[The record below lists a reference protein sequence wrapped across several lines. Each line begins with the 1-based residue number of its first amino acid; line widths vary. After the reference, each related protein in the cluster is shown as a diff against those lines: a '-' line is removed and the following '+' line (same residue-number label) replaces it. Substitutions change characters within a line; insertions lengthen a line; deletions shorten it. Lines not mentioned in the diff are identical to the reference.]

1 MAGLAEFMIW
11 PFPPTVHSPYNFWR
25 ETYSRRKEERA
36 MFSRRRFAESRSM
49 IETDKPGAHDWS
61 QAESSAATPAAVPAK
76 SVRGPRAPRIGLAL
90 GAGAARGW
98 SHIGVLRELAEHG
111 VRPDIVAGTSMGAVV
126 GGCYV
131 AERLDEIEN
140 FARSLTRRRVF
151 SLMDLSFSGGSLIT
165 GERLRAALERE
176 LGAVRIETLPR
187 PFAAVAT
194 EVGTGHEVWIQRGEL
209 ALAIRAS
216 YALPG
221 IFEPVRIGD
230 RWLFDGALVNPVPVT
245 VCRALGADF
254 VIAVNVTADTMY
266 RARVIRD
273 DPDEARRA
281 AEAGPFGE
289 NGDFSFADRILP
301 RYFDR
306 RSDDAPNVATA
317 MIDAFNIIQDRILR
331 SRLAGD
337 PPDAVITARMEEK
350 IGMFDFHKAA
360 ELIEIGRSAARRAL
374 PNIFSHIPITDAAS

>member
-1 MAGLAEFMIW
+1 ML
-11 PFPPTVHSPYNFWR
+11 SLL
-25 ETYSRRKEERA
+25 
-36 MFSRRRFAESRSM
+36 RFNESNGSGNAQDSM
-49 IETDKPGAHDWS
+49 
-61 QAESSAATPAAVPAK
+61 SSADAPRTVTATPAR
-76 SVRGPRAPRIGLAL
+76 SDPREGKPRPDGQPLIGLAL

-98 SHIGVLRELAEHG
+98 SHIGVLRELAAQG
-111 VRPDIVAGTSMGAVV
+111 IYPDIVAGTSIGAVV
-126 GGCYV
+126 GGCY
-131 AERLDEIEN
+131 AAGRLDEIEA

-151 SLMDLSFSGGSLIT
+151 TLMDLSFSGASLIT
-165 GERLRAALERE
+165 GERLKSALEQE
-176 LGAVRIETLPR
+176 LDGFQIEDLPI

-194 EVGTGHEVWIQRGEL
+194 EVGTGHEVWLQRGGL

-221 IFEPVRIGD
+221 IFEPVRVGD

-245 VCRALGADF
+245 VCRALGAEF

-273 DPDEARRA
+273 EAVMA
-281 AEAGPFGE
+281 KEADAGPFG
-289 NGDFSFADRILP
+289 DKPDMSFVDRILP

-306 RSDDAPNVATA
+306 RPGEAPNVATA

-337 PPDAVITARMEEK
+337 PPDATITARMQD
-350 IGMFDFHKAA
+350 IGMFDFHKA
-360 ELIEIGRSAARRAL
+360 EQLIDVGRAAAKRAL
-374 PNIFSHIPITDAAS
+374 PNIFAHIPIPGASV

>member
-1 MAGLAEFMIW
+1 MLSLLRRNDSSVADARDAMSSEDETFE
-11 PFPPTVHSPYNFWR
+11 PTTPVVVDEPETR
-25 ETYSRRKEERA
+25 EP
-36 MFSRRRFAESRSM
+36 RRRGQ
-49 IETDKPGAHDWS
+49 PL
-61 QAESSAATPAAVPAK
+61 
-76 SVRGPRAPRIGLAL
+76 IGLAL

-98 SHIGVLRELAEHG
+98 SHIGVLRELAEQGIH
-111 VRPDIVAGTSMGAVV
+111 PDIVAGTSIGAVV
-126 GGCYV
+126 GGCY
-131 AERLDEIEN
+131 AAGRLDQIEA

-151 SLMDLSFSGGSLIT
+151 TLMDLSFSGASLIT
-165 GERLRAALERE
+165 GERLKSSLEQE
-176 LGAVRIETLPR
+176 LDGFRIEELST

-194 EVGTGHEVWIQRGEL
+194 EVGTGHEVWLQRGDL
-209 ALAIRAS
+209 AQAIRAS

-245 VCRALGADF
+245 VCRALGAEF

-273 DPDEARRA
+273 DPAAQRKA

-289 NGDFSFADRILP
+289 KPDISFVDRILP

-306 RSDDAPNVATA
+306 RAGDAPNVATA

-337 PPDAVITARMEEK
+337 PPDATITARMED
-350 IGMFDFHKAA
+350 IGMFDFHKADQ
-360 ELIEIGRSAARRAL
+360 LINVGRMAAKRAL
-374 PNIFSHIPITDAAS
+374 PNIFAHIPIPGATT

>member
-1 MAGLAEFMIW
+1 MD
-11 PFPPTVHSPYNFWR
+11 
-25 ETYSRRKEERA
+25 ER
-36 MFSRRRFAESRSM
+36 S
-49 IETDKPGAHDWS
+49 K
-61 QAESSAATPAAVPAK
+61 ATPGDAALYGSTAASPAGT
-76 SVRGPRAPRIGLAL
+76 RRQPAPLIGLAL

-111 VRPDIVAGTSMGAVV
+111 VYPDVVAGTSIGAVV

-131 AERLDEIEN
+131 AERLDEIER

-165 GERLRAALERE
+165 GERLRAALELE
-176 LGAVRIETLPR
+176 LDAFRIESLPK

-209 ALAIRAS
+209 APAIRAS

-221 IFEPVRIGD
+221 IFEPIRIGD

-245 VCRALGADF
+245 VCRALGAEF

-273 DPDEARRA
+273 DPAEAQRA
-281 AEAGPFGE
+281 AEAGPYGE
-289 NGDFSFADRILP
+289 NADLSFAGRILP

-306 RSDDAPNVATA
+306 RSGDAPNVATA

-337 PPDAVITARMEEK
+337 PPDAIITVRMEQK
-350 IGMFDFHKAA
+350 IGMFDFHKAE
-360 ELIEIGRSAARRAL
+360 ELIAIGRSAARRAL
-374 PNIFSHIPITDAAS
+374 PNIFAHIPIPGASV

>member
-1 MAGLAEFMIW
+1 MLSLLRRNDSSVSSEAGNSVSSGQGVSS
-11 PFPPTVHSPYNFWR
+11 TSPVVRN
-25 ETYSRRKEERA
+25 EERGPTPN
-36 MFSRRRFAESRSM
+36 RRGQ
-49 IETDKPGAHDWS
+49 PL
-61 QAESSAATPAAVPAK
+61 
-76 SVRGPRAPRIGLAL
+76 IGLAL

-98 SHIGVLRELAEHG
+98 SHIGVLRELAEQG
-111 VRPDIVAGTSMGAVV
+111 IYPDVIAGTSIGAVV
-126 GGCYV
+126 GGCY
-131 AERLDEIEN
+131 AAGRLDQIEA

-151 SLMDLSFSGGSLIT
+151 TLMDLSFSGASLIT
-165 GERLRAALERE
+165 GERLKASLEKE
-176 LGAVRIETLPR
+176 LDGFKIEELPI

-194 EVGTGHEVWIQRGEL
+194 QVGTGHEIWLQRGSLPE
-209 ALAIRAS
+209 AIRAS

-245 VCRALGADF
+245 VCRALGAEF

-273 DPDEARRA
+273 DPAAARKA

-289 NGDFSFADRILP
+289 KPDISFVDRILP

-306 RSDDAPNVATA
+306 QASDAPNVATA

-337 PPDAVITARMEEK
+337 PPDATITARMED
-350 IGMFDFHKAA
+350 IGMFDFHKADQ
-360 ELIEIGRSAARRAL
+360 LINVGRSAAKRAL
-374 PNIFSHIPITDAAS
+374 PNIFAHIPIPGASA